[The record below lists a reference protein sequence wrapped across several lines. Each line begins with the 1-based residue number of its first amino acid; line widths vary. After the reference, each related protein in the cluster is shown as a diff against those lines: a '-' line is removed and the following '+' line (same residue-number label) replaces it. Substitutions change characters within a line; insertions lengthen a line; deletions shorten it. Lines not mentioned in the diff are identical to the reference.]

1 MSVRIEHQ
9 KRKWFGE
16 NESFEKEALF
26 SRIDWGKGFV
36 GFEIQ
41 SLGQSELEK
50 FLKGESRRFRYVQRN
65 KQSFF

>member
-1 MSVRIEHQ
+1 MSVGIKHQ

-16 NESFEKEALF
+16 NGSFEREALF
-26 SRIDWGKGFV
+26 RRINWGKGFV

-50 FLKGESRRFRYVQRN
+50 FLKGESRRFRCVQKN
-65 KQSFF
+65 E